1 MLAFEKVHLLRK
13 KNGNFFFTHQQIK
26 FAKSKLVDENLLVCN
41 RLNIEFCREYNA
53 IFSKVSN
60 RFVHFLKR

>member
-1 MLAFEKVHLLRK
+1 MLAFEQVHLLRK
-13 KNGNFFFTHQQIK
+13 KNDNYFFTHQQMK

-41 RLNIEFCREYNA
+41 RLNIEFWRKYNA

-60 RFVHFLKR
+60 RFVHFLTR